1 MCISYLS
8 RLIRD
13 VKLVMIIF
21 RGEANRTI
29 MDQDDTEK
37 PEILIYSDRNMLM
50 LMLRLW
56 VSLDLQK

>member
-1 MCISYLS
+1 
-8 RLIRD
+8 
-13 VKLVMIIF
+13 MIIF